1 MAFGEALSP
10 NEGSDADHNP
20 FRFGQNPPKAPSL
33 NEGVSMGKLLLA
45 GLGAALVLIGS
56 CSTKPEEAMGMA
68 EEAYA
73 EASSAKS
80 QIEEL
85 ELRIQEIESRLN
97 I

>member
-1 MAFGEALSP
+1 
-10 NEGSDADHNP
+10 
-20 FRFGQNPPKAPSL
+20 
-33 NEGVSMGKLLLA
+33 MGRLLLA

-56 CSTKPEEAMGMA
+56 CSMKPEEAMSMA

-85 ELRIQEIESRLN
+85 ELRIQEIEYRLN